1 MPVRVPAYARPDFS
15 VRAQEERRR
24 LRGTFFADDEMFGTR
39 NDPDPKPSSRIEH
52 CEPPYRGNEEL
63 NGEHL
68 QRLVDAIDRFE
79 QYARAVQVC
88 AVDTIS
94 TKPRYTTAV
103 EAADSCV
110 DANQRL
116 YGETTAAVDGLR
128 AELNRLQRREV
139 ELRLLALKRGPTGD
153 PAAEPGE
160 REANG
165 DWAMGDGPDR
175 LESRRRAR
183 YRGYRY

>member
-15 VRAQEERRR
+15 TEAQEKRGR
-24 LRGTFFADDEMFGTR
+24 LRGTSYADGEMFGTR
-39 NDPDPKPSSRIEH
+39 TYPAPKPSSRIEH
-52 CEPPYRGNEEL
+52 CEPPYRGDEQL

-68 QRLVDAIDRFE
+68 QRLVDTIDRFE

-94 TKPRYTTAV
+94 TIPGHTTAV
-103 EAADSCV
+103 EAANSCV
-110 DANQRL
+110 DANRRL

-128 AELNRLQRREV
+128 AELNRLQRREA
-139 ELRLLALKRGPTGD
+139 ELARLLALKRGPTGD

-165 DWAMGDGPDR
+165 DSTMGDGYD
-175 LESRRRAR
+175 SRRRAR
-183 YRGYRY
+183 RQYGH

>member
-1 MPVRVPAYARPDFS
+1 M
-15 VRAQEERRR
+15 
-24 LRGTFFADDEMFGTR
+24 
-39 NDPDPKPSSRIEH
+39 
-52 CEPPYRGNEEL
+52 

-94 TKPRYTTAV
+94 TIPGYTTAV
-103 EAADSCV
+103 EAAQSCT
-110 DANQRL
+110 DANWRL
-116 YGETTAAVDGLR
+116 YSKTTAAVDGLR
-128 AELNRLQRREV
+128 TELNRLHAELNRLQRREV
-139 ELRLLALKRGPTGD
+139 ELTRLLALKRGPTAD

-165 DWAMGDGPDR
+165 DSTMGDGYVVPD
-175 LESRRRAR
+175 SRRRAR
-183 YRGYRY
+183 RQYRHYVGD